1 MSMHHVPSQS
11 RCEAIRC
18 NSAVMTRRYCAR
30 FGTSI
35 LPISSAASTYANS
48 LVIAAT

>member
-1 MSMHHVPSQS
+1 MSMHQVPSQ
-11 RCEAIRC
+11 RQCEAMRC
-18 NSAVMTRRYCAR
+18 SSVTITRRYCAR

-35 LPISSAASTYANS
+35 LPIFSAAITYASS

>member
-1 MSMHHVPSQS
+1 MRWSSA
-11 RCEAIRC
+11 AI
-18 NSAVMTRRYCAR
+18 TRRYCAR

-35 LPISSAASTYANS
+35 LPICSAAITYANS